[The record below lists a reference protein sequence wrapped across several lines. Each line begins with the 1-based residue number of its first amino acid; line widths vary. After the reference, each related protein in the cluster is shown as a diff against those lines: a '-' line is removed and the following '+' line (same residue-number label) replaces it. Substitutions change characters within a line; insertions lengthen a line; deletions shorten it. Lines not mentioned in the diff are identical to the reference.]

1 MRYRYILIRSNISQL
16 APIGLAIVPDTTQN
30 LKEEPGPILCFK
42 VALFLRSSK
51 VGVSGE
57 VNVLRM
63 SPLPK
68 TIDAA
73 IGLIE
78 TAEGLDSPGYALG
91 KAISRTGQITGKP
104 GKSLANALHGRGYG
118 HPVHPLVVAIPIGTW
133 SLTLGLDILSGIGL
147 MRDPAARRAADIAL
161 KAGSVGA
168 VAAIAT
174 GLADW
179 QHLNGRDRRVG
190 LVHGS
195 INITALGLNIASS
208 MLRARRHRGAGVA
221 VSAAA
226 YALMSASGYLGAHLI
241 YRRRAAVDHADR
253 SPEPRDFVVVAKFG
267 DLVERKPHRVAVWDE
282 VDRKE
287 IGIVLV
293 RQGERVHA
301 VGARCSHAGG
311 PLDQGWVV
319 DGTIVCPW
327 HGSQFN
333 LDTAQPVTGPAVCPQ
348 PRYET
353 RLRNGHVELRREQ
366 EPGDHVVTSASL
378 ATVPDLKRNDL
389 PDAWRPS
396 PAAEAAHRKATDVLY
411 EHHELMRRMFD
422 EMIDTEGDGADR
434 HDLMRTLAAELD
446 IHEAIEDAIF
456 YPAVMAVSEDTEIAY
471 AEHGL
476 LADMLAAT
484 VKLPLGSPEF
494 REHLV
499 ALQAGFLHHAG
510 SEERSMFKEAERLS
524 DARLYDLGGQLE
536 SMLDEER
543 TSRSKQAFRSLKIRL
558 MEKV

>member
-1 MRYRYILIRSNISQL
+1 M
-16 APIGLAIVPDTTQN
+16 P
-30 LKEEPGPILCFK
+30 E
-42 VALFLRSSK
+42 
-51 VGVSGE
+51 
-57 VNVLRM
+57 
-63 SPLPK
+63 

-73 IGLIE
+73 IGRIE
-78 TAEGLDSPGYALG
+78 AAEGLDRPSYVLG
-91 KAISRTGQITGKP
+91 KAISRTGQIVGKP
-104 GKSLANALHGRGYG
+104 GKRFANALHGQGYG

-133 SLTLGLDILSGIGL
+133 SLTLGLDVLSAAGVI
-147 MRDPAARRAADIAL
+147 RDPAAHRAADIAL
-161 KAGSVGA
+161 KAGSIGA

-190 LVHGS
+190 LVHGT
-195 INITALGLNIASS
+195 INITALGLNVLSIA
-208 MLRARRHRGAGVA
+208 LRDRGQRGTGMA

-226 YALMSASGYLGAHLI
+226 YALMGSSGYLGAHLI
-241 YRRRAAVDHADR
+241 YRRGAAVDHADR
-253 SPEPRDFVVVAKFG
+253 SPEPRDFVAVAKFD
-267 DLVERKPHRVAVWDE
+267 DLVERRPRRVAVWDE
-282 VDRKE
+282 FARKE

-301 VGARCSHAGG
+301 MGARCAHAGG

-333 LDTAQPVTGPAVCPQ
+333 LETAQPVTGPSTCPQ
-348 PRYET
+348 PRYEV
-353 RLRNGHVELRREQ
+353 RLRDGQVELRREQ
-366 EPGDHVVTSASL
+366 EPGDHVVTAASL
-378 ATVPDLKRNDL
+378 ATVPDLKRTDL
-389 PDAWRPS
+389 PDKWQPS
-396 PAAEAAHRKATDVLY
+396 TAAEAPARKATDVLY
-411 EHHELMRRMFD
+411 EHHELMRRMFE
-422 EMIDTEGDGADR
+422 EMVATTGDGAER

-494 REHLV
+494 REHLL

-510 SEERSMFKEAERLS
+510 SEETSMFKEAERLS
-524 DARLYDLGGQLE
+524 DARLHELGIQLE
-536 SMLDEER
+536 AMLDEER
-543 TSRSKQAFRSLKIRL
+543 TSRAKQAFRSLKIRL